1 MQGRLHQGG
10 AVSQNQAWQELIM
23 VTAAEIAA
31 APLASL
37 DAGCPGCPL
46 ALDIAAT
53 AGATEHTIHSLIILV
68 PRALKTRWEEQ
79 TEDIQE
85 QLQKVR

>member
-10 AVSQNQAWQELIM
+10 AVSQNQAWQELM

-31 APLASL
+31 VPLASL

-46 ALDIAAT
+46 ALDVAAT

-68 PRALKTRWEEQ
+68 PRALKTRWAEQ